1 MKAIEILRKINAC
14 EEACKWIADKTLQEA
29 WDTCHR
35 GDWMLTYYSRKYP
48 EKKRE
53 LTLAK
58 GHCANTVR
66 HLMTDKRSLAAV
78 DAAIAYGNS
87 ECSDEDLKKAAAEA
101 ADAYSAASA
110 AYSASYA
117 AEAAYAASY
126 AAEAAYAAAS
136 AAEAAYAA
144 ASAAEAAYAAASAAY
159 SARLKNK
166 LETAN
171 ICREYLNL

>member
-14 EEACKWIADKTLQEA
+14 KSACNWVSDKTPQEA

-48 EKKRE
+48 ENKRQ

-66 HLMTDKRSLAAV
+66 HLMTDPRNLAAV

-87 ECSDEDLKKAAAEA
+87 ECSDEDLRNAAVDAAAA
-101 ADAYSAASA
+101 NDVAYTDADA
-110 AYSASYA
+110 
-117 AEAAYAASY
+117 AAYAAVY
-126 AAEAAYAAAS
+126 IDADAAYAADGYDHNDTDKS
-136 AAEAAYAA
+136 
-144 ASAAEAAYAAASAAY
+144 
-159 SARLKNK
+159 KNQ

-171 ICREYLNL
+171 ICRKYLHL

>member
-1 MKAIEILRKINAC
+1 MKAIEILREINAC

-110 AYSASYA
+110 AYA

-126 AAEAAYAAAS
+126 

>member
-110 AYSASYA
+110 AYA

-126 AAEAAYAAAS
+126 